1 MEDGDLRLKAP
12 LSISM
17 QAGVFI
23 GRERHKQNR
32 EIGGRLLDMLAMSLA
47 APIWAFNVNI
57 LELVGTSQ
65 IPAGGRSVS
74 PEVVVK
80 AVSGTGRNWSCW
92 HSPYADKETVSA

>member
-32 EIGGRLLDMLAMSLA
+32 EIGGEAAGHAGNVLGSPDMGL
-47 APIWAFNVNI
+47 
-57 LELVGTSQ
+57 
-65 IPAGGRSVS
+65 
-74 PEVVVK
+74 
-80 AVSGTGRNWSCW
+80 
-92 HSPYADKETVSA
+92 